1 MGRGAISGGDT
12 NLQVSQLAREAG
24 LSIAPRLLS
33 ALALIQESAAFEGDG
48 DLAAAH
54 LVLHDLLRDVEELRE
69 RAELALDRPP
79 MGSDEILRA
88 LLDGE

>member
-1 MGRGAISGGDT
+1 MRRRAPPEEYADG
-12 NLQVSQLAREAG
+12 QLSVLASEAG

-54 LVLHDLLRDVEELRE
+54 LLLNGLLRDVEELRE
-69 RAELALDRPP
+69 RVELALGRPP
-79 MGSDEILRA
+79 MGSEQILRA

>member
-1 MGRGAISGGDT
+1 MGRAALSEDDANGQ
-12 NLQVSQLAREAG
+12 LSQLAREAG

-54 LVLHDLLRDVEELRE
+54 LLLHDVLRDVEELRE
-69 RAELALDRPP
+69 RVDLAVDRPP

>member
-1 MGRGAISGGDT
+1 MGRGTLSENDADG
-12 NLQVSQLAREAG
+12 QLSELASEAG
-24 LSIAPRLLS
+24 LSIAPRLIS

-54 LVLHDLLRDVEELRE
+54 LLLHDLLRDVEELRE
-69 RAELALDRPP
+69 RVELALDRPP
-79 MGSDEILRA
+79 MGSEQILRA

>member
-1 MGRGAISGGDT
+1 MSEGDASGQ
-12 NLQVSQLAREAG
+12 LSQLAREAG
-24 LSIAPRLLS
+24 FSIAPRLLS

-54 LVLHDLLRDVEELRE
+54 LVLRDLLRDVEELRE

>member
-1 MGRGAISGGDT
+1 MGRGALPDDDADGQLSE
-12 NLQVSQLAREAG
+12 LAREAG

-54 LVLHDLLRDVEELRE
+54 LLLHDLLRDVEELRE
-69 RAELALDRPP
+69 RVELALDRPP
-79 MGSDEILRA
+79 MGSDQILRA

>member
-1 MGRGAISGGDT
+1 MGRGAISQGDT
-12 NLQVSQLAREAG
+12 NAQVSQLAREAG

-79 MGSDEILRA
+79 MGSDEILRV

>member
-1 MGRGAISGGDT
+1 MERSSPSEDDADRQ
-12 NLQVSQLAREAG
+12 LSQLSREAG

-69 RAELALDRPP
+69 RVELALDRPP
-79 MGSDEILRA
+79 MGSEQVLRA
-88 LLDGE
+88 FLDGD

>member
-1 MGRGAISGGDT
+1 MGRRTTSEDDADGQ
-12 NLQVSQLAREAG
+12 LSQLAREAG
-24 LSIAPRLLS
+24 LSLAPRLLS

-69 RAELALDRPP
+69 RVELALDRAP
-79 MGSDEILRA
+79 MRNDQLLRA

>member
-1 MGRGAISGGDT
+1 MGRSMTAGDDADGQ
-12 NLQVSQLAREAG
+12 LSRLAREAG

-79 MGSDEILRA
+79 MGSEQLLRA

>member
-1 MGRGAISGGDT
+1 MGRGAISQGDT
-12 NLQVSQLAREAG
+12 NAQVSQLAREAG

>member
-1 MGRGAISGGDT
+1 MGRRTASEHDADGQ
-12 NLQVSQLAREAG
+12 LSQLAREAG

-33 ALALIQESAAFEGDG
+33 ALALIRESAAFEGDG

-69 RAELALDRPP
+69 RVELALDHPP
-79 MGSDEILRA
+79 MWSDQVLRA

>member
-1 MGRGAISGGDT
+1 MGRGTPTEDDADGQ
-12 NLQVSQLAREAG
+12 LSQLARESG

-33 ALALIQESAAFEGDG
+33 ALALIRESAAFEGDG

-54 LVLHDLLRDVEELRE
+54 LVLRDLLRDVEELRE
-69 RAELALDRPP
+69 RVELAGDRPP
-79 MGSDEILRA
+79 MGGEQLLRV

>member
-1 MGRGAISGGDT
+1 MGRRTESEDDADGQLSR
-12 NLQVSQLAREAG
+12 LAREAG

-33 ALALIQESAAFEGDG
+33 ALALIQESAAFEGNG

-69 RAELALDRPP
+69 RVELALDRPP
-79 MGSDEILRA
+79 MRSDQLLRA

>member
-1 MGRGAISGGDT
+1 MGRATPSEDDANGQLSH
-12 NLQVSQLAREAG
+12 LAREAG

-69 RAELALDRPP
+69 RLDLAVDRPP
-79 MGSDEILRA
+79 MGSEQILRA

>member
-1 MGRGAISGGDT
+1 MGRRVTSEDDADGQ
-12 NLQVSQLAREAG
+12 LSQLAREAG

-54 LVLHDLLRDVEELRE
+54 LVLHDLLRDVEELRQ
-69 RAELALDRPP
+69 RVELALDRSP
-79 MGSDEILRA
+79 MRSDQVLRA
-88 LLDGE
+88 LLDGD

>member
-1 MGRGAISGGDT
+1 MGRRTSWDNDADGQ
-12 NLQVSQLAREAG
+12 LSQLAREAG

-69 RAELALDRPP
+69 RVELALDRAP
-79 MGSDEILRA
+79 MRNDQLLRA

>member
-1 MGRGAISGGDT
+1 MGRGASSEDDASGQ
-12 NLQVSQLAREAG
+12 LSQLAREAG

-33 ALALIQESAAFEGDG
+33 ALALIRESAAFEGDG

-54 LVLHDLLRDVEELRE
+54 LVLNDLLRDVEELRE
-69 RAELALDRPP
+69 RVELALDRPP
-79 MGSDEILRA
+79 MGSDQILRV

>member
-1 MGRGAISGGDT
+1 MGSATPSEDDANGQ
-12 NLQVSQLAREAG
+12 LSQLAREAG
-24 LSIAPRLLS
+24 LSIAPRLLT

-54 LVLHDLLRDVEELRE
+54 LVLNDLLRDVEELRE
-69 RAELALDRPP
+69 RVELALDRRP
-79 MGSDEILRA
+79 MGRQQILRA